1 MTIHHDISY
10 ARDLLERADKETDH
24 AIKTQFIFE
33 AIELLDDCESDDI
46 SPSERTLIANLRVS
60 HTRRLLTEFTTFKSV
75 TIDEWLSYMAIFY
88 FFLKDEKDLV
98 LEENPQLKED
108 FHAFVRLRRQEL
120 RRRLK
125 PSE

>member
-75 TIDEWLSYMAIFY
+75 TMDELLSYMVLLLC
-88 FFLKDEKDLV
+88 FLKDEMDLV
-98 LEENPQLKED
+98 LKDNIQLKKD
-108 FHAFVRLRRQEL
+108 YKAFLRLRRREFL
-120 RRRLK
+120 ESLGK
-125 PSE
+125 K